1 MINNS
6 ESWFIERFGKLPTD
20 TQYIKLLELIIG
32 QDGIHI
38 DQWYP
43 NKFSIVCKDYP
54 HIEYAEDGEPLYDDI
69 SVGGVGLRQT
79 ILNLIKAINEDY
91 YDTDLGIEDDI
102 VRIMEDNNDRN

>member
-1 MINNS
+1 MQKQS
-6 ESWFIERFGKLPTD
+6 VEQWFIQTFGKLPTD

-32 QDGIHI
+32 QDGINI

-43 NKFSIVCKDYP
+43 NKFAIVSKDYP

-79 ILNLIKAINEDY
+79 ILNLIKAINDDY
-91 YDTDLGIEDDI
+91 YDTDLGIEDD
-102 VRIMEDNNDRN
+102 VTKIMKES